1 MFFSSLK
8 AGIKILNVLLT
19 VVLILLWEEGISQMA
34 LNILTKKIRCF
45 KCHGKVTLTNDFYL
59 CKKCKFKVYLP
70 SSNKLLY
77 SHNSLGERIFD
88 VPFLYNLK
96 IKILNKLNL
105 LNIPINPSAKALQKA
120 DHLYPNSYHL
130 ISSADKLPFA
140 DKTFDVTLFLFALHH
155 LTKKQWNCAINE
167 AVRVTR
173 QKIIIYDHVRNENP
187 ILYTIQKIY
196 WKMFDGGEV
205 YPSEENWSQE
215 LGKFKIVKYQRVGS
229 LFRHIVFYDLDL

>member
-1 MFFSSLK
+1 M
-8 AGIKILNVLLT
+8 
-19 VVLILLWEEGISQMA
+19 
-34 LNILTKKIRCF
+34 
-45 KCHGKVTLTNDFYL
+45 
-59 CKKCKFKVYLP
+59 
-70 SSNKLLY
+70 
-77 SHNSLGERIFD
+77 
-88 VPFLYNLK
+88 
-96 IKILNKLNL
+96 
-105 LNIPINPSAKALQKA
+105 
-120 DHLYPNSYHL
+120 
-130 ISSADKLPFA
+130 
-140 DKTFDVTLFLFALHH
+140 HH